1 MSKLTDTKRAYDRL
15 TRLLD
20 NEKRSR
26 RGELNDLEHFQ
37 KALDVAFYLLGWA
50 QFEYL
55 VRQESKGI
63 VAQNST
69 SKKLE
74 RYAWKY
80 LEENLKEY
88 PVRKRLDLIF
98 HENPRIRGELDK
110 DYTVR
115 NDAAHDYKHLPPN
128 AVEVSEW
135 LEKLMSIVDD
145 FEH

>member
-1 MSKLTDTKRAYDRL
+1 MSKLTETKRAYDRL

-26 RGELNDLEHFQ
+26 RGELNELERYQ
-37 KALDVAFYLLGWA
+37 KTLDVAFYLLGWA

-55 VRQESKGI
+55 IRQESKEI
-63 VAQNST
+63 VEQNST

-74 RYAWKY
+74 QYAWKY
-80 LEENLKEY
+80 LQDNLKDY

-98 HENPRIRGELDK
+98 HEKPQIRKSLDK
-110 DYTVR
+110 DYTIR
-115 NDAAHDYKHLPPN
+115 NDAAHDYKHLPPS
-128 AVEVSEW
+128 AADVSEW
-135 LEKLMSIVDD
+135 LQHLVNIVDD